1 MKELVGLIESPAED
15 LAASAKGPA
24 DDCFVAPAAVGQNL
38 LLSKSDA
45 ATEAALVVGGF
56 RSGVRAII
64 DACVRTNE
72 TIWRYSEDPD
82 SIDAFMA
89 VLVEGNIISPNEA
102 RLGRASPKLTKLCRI
117 GTHCELLTREE
128 VFQYLEPGYTI
139 LYQVIVLYHTL
150 QGDEDV
156 RFQNLVQILRE
167 ERTPSREALSN
178 RTAAAKRAKRSSDSL
193 PAPSDSARIEG
204 NIGRTFGLVLLTP
217 GQHDFPTL
225 NEDYLNPPRFSQLA
239 YDLLAEE
246 ATAVV
251 VARLADLPL
260 IENKLLPMI
269 GFPGPSHVFLIRE
282 PGGSNVTD
290 AEILV
295 MADRRQTPSVP
306 VFRWLSPDDS
316 FDAVSVAEL
325 LVPDTKRKLHPFA
338 QEPAT
343 AVGWLSLIGSTTRGQ
358 AHE

>member
-1 MKELVGLIESPAED
+1 MQLVGLIEGASSAED
-15 LAASAKGPA
+15 LAISAG
-24 DDCFVAPAAVGQNL
+24 DCLAAPTAVGRNL

-72 TIWRYSEDPD
+72 TICRYREDPD

-89 VLVEGNIISPNEA
+89 VLVKGNIISSTEA

-117 GTHCELLTREE
+117 GDYCELLTREE

-139 LYQVIVLYHTL
+139 LYQVIVLYNAL
-150 QGDEDV
+150 QGDEDD
-156 RFQNLVQILRE
+156 RFKNLVQILRE

-193 PAPSDSARIEG
+193 PAPSDTASFEG

-217 GQHDFPTL
+217 GQRDFPTI
-225 NEDYLNPPRFSQLA
+225 NEDYLDPPRFSQLA
-239 YDLLAEE
+239 YDLLAED

-251 VARLADLPL
+251 VARLADLPI

-269 GFPGPSHVFLIRE
+269 GFSCPSQVFLIRE

-295 MADRRQTPSVP
+295 IADRNQTPSSP
-306 VFRWLSPDDS
+306 DFRWLSSDDS
-316 FDAVSVAEL
+316 FDAVSVAES
-325 LVPDTKRKLHPFA
+325 LVPDAKRKLHLFA
-338 QEPAT
+338 QAS
-343 AVGWLSLIGSTTRGQ
+343 AASVGWFTLLSSNTRGQ